1 MSRLRKWAGLQQP
14 QEPRVDPDAWTPLA
28 RDLPV
33 DDAETGRCEQAAKLV
48 ARLNAAGIEG
58 RQHPYVL
65 QDDISIGR
73 SGLRLLGPGPAAAD
87 RIRVAVLVRRRDL
100 ERAAELVA
108 GHVTKPDPPANKE

>member
-1 MSRLRKWAGLQQP
+1 MNRLRKWAGLQQP
-14 QEPRVDPDAWTPLA
+14 QPPEDADAWTPVA
-28 RDLPV
+28 QDLPV
-33 DDAETGRCEQAAKLV
+33 DDAETGRCEEAAKLV
-48 ARLNAAGIEG
+48 ARLAAAGIEG

-100 ERAAELVA
+100 ERAAASIA
-108 GHVTKPDPPANKE
+108 GNVTKPDPPANKE